1 MGCKLPTMTS
11 TDSQEAHKE
20 LPSFMQHP
28 DKVDRILFATLM
40 IMAIFGFALIPFRAV
55 LLLEHTFLYTWLS
68 GSSLSVLILAA
79 QNPDRP
85 VFLGFVVLVA
95 ALSMVKFLPLYY
107 WMGKKWGPEFITMSF
122 GGHPPRWFR
131 KLEGFIYRRIDVSL
145 FASYIPFS
153 PIPATIVVA
162 IGGIA
167 KVKGWLVGIYV
178 VVFATMLKCFYLYL
192 GLRFGEGI
200 QSSLETIDKYVMRIT
215 LALIAWMF
223 ISIWWKNKKKA
234 Q

>member
-1 MGCKLPTMTS
+1 MTS
-11 TDSQEAHKE
+11 TDKE

>member
-1 MGCKLPTMTS
+1 
-11 TDSQEAHKE
+11 
-20 LPSFMQHP
+20 MQHP

-40 IMAIFGFALIPFRAV
+40 IMAIYGFALIPFRAV

-153 PIPATIVVA
+153 LIPATIVVA

-167 KVKGWLVGIYV
+167 KVKGWLVSIYV
-178 VVFATMLKCFYLYL
+178 VLFATMLKCFYLYL